1 MAKHGDRNKREG
13 NPVDGAASGAGLTVL
28 PMLAGS
34 LVLIVVGTII
44 VTTFA

>member
-13 NPVDGAASGAGLTVL
+13 NPVDGAGLTVL